1 MKEWTVEFGS
11 KVIHVDDTAEDAIND
26 LEIGY
31 DPDDD
36 FMRRKNDLSYLLYN
50 HS

>member
-11 KVIHVDDTAEDAIND
+11 KVLHVDADTAEDAINAAY

-31 DPDDD
+31 DPDDEVFVYCEEED
-36 FMRRKNDLSYLLYN
+36 A
-50 HS
+50 